1 MTLRTHAT
9 PAAAAVALL
18 LLTACG
24 SGRERP
30 VAQGPDETIAAGPNA
45 GLSAAGTLWHL
56 RGALNVAALKCGG
69 DTPDRYNAALKVH
82 RRAFARAQARLQR
95 EYRRG
100 GGDWQDRF
108 DDRQTQLY
116 NHVAHPRGER
126 AFCAAARP
134 ILVEIATVDR
144 DDLPRFAA
152 RSLATLDRTL
162 GR

>member
-1 MTLRTHAT
+1 MF
-9 PAAAAVALL
+9 AALA
-18 LLTACG
+18 ACG

-30 VAQGPDETIAAGPNA
+30 VAEGPDETIYAGPNA

-56 RGALNVAALKCGG
+56 RGTLNVAALKCGQ
-69 DTPDRYNAALKVH
+69 DVSDRYNAALRIH
-82 RRAFARAQARLQR
+82 ARAFAQARARLER

-116 NHVAHPRGER
+116 NHVAHPSGER

-134 ILVEIATVDR
+134 ILVEIASVERR
-144 DDLPRFAA
+144 DLTRYAA
-152 RSLATLDRTL
+152 RSLATLDRAL

>member
-1 MTLRTHAT
+1 MKLSQLL
-9 PAAAAVALL
+9 AAAALL
-18 LLTACG
+18 AMLTACG

-30 VAQGPDETIAAGPNA
+30 APQAPDEAAIATGPNA
-45 GLSAAGTLWHL
+45 GLSAAGTIWHL

-69 DTPDRYNAALKVH
+69 EVPDQYNAALKVH
-82 RRAFARAQARLQR
+82 ARSFARAQTRLQR

-108 DDRQTQLY
+108 DDHQTRLY
-116 NHVAHPRGER
+116 NHAANPRGER

-134 ILVEIATVDR
+134 VLREITTVSQR
-144 DDLPRFAA
+144 DLPKFAA
-152 RSLATLDRTL
+152 RSLATLDGTL

>member
-1 MTLRTHAT
+1 MKLSQLLA
-9 PAAAAVALL
+9 PIAFFAVLS
-18 LLTACG
+18 ACV

-30 VAQGPDETIAAGPNA
+30 AAQGPDETIATGPNA

-69 DTPDRYNAALKVH
+69 DAPDRYNAALKTH
-82 RRAFARAQARLQR
+82 ARAFARAQARLQR

-134 ILVEIATVDR
+134 ILAEIARVER
-144 DDLPRFAA
+144 GDLTRFAA
-152 RSLATLDRTL
+152 RSLATLDRTVA
-162 GR
+162 R